1 MLIFYV
7 ADPGAIGVL
16 QEEDAKLG
24 VLGADLLG
32 NVDPPLPASEPHQLH
47 QGWLPTCNV
56 VVEGWDVN
64 ASGIWF
70 DIYSIANIYT

>member
-32 NVDPPLPASEPHQLH
+32 NVDPPLPASKSHQLN
-47 QGWLPTCNV
+47 QGWLLIYKV
-56 VVEGWDVN
+56 VIEEWDVN
-64 ASGIWF
+64 ARS
-70 DIYSIANIYT
+70 NLV